1 MRCIARRAAARSLL
15 YRSSPRARAQQQR
28 TAANPQP
35 HSSSAS
41 RAGALG
47 RGARHPVS
55 PHGHLH
61 HVKPQPGPPGCLE
74 RRVEA
79 TYIRG
84 RPQHSG
90 AARAV
95 LVTAI
100 RSREGHVAAAE
111 LRPRV
116 RTGLTAVPPTA
127 ALPDTAALP
136 PTERMEGTANPA
148 HEGSGGGG
156 SAAARTARSGRR
168 CRPRVGSRRRSRTG
182 SAAWTLPAARQARSV
197 GPPGASTLSSS
208 TTEAGSGSAL
218 TACGSR
224 TSSLEAAKPAGPRHH
239 WQPAGRRHQRR
250 RG

>member
-1 MRCIARRAAARSLL
+1 M
-15 YRSSPRARAQQQR
+15 
-28 TAANPQP
+28 
-35 HSSSAS
+35 
-41 RAGALG
+41 
-47 RGARHPVS
+47 S

-61 HVKPQPGPPGCLE
+61 LVSRSLALRGASNGGSRP
-74 RRVEA
+74 R
-79 TYIRG
+79 IRG
-84 RPQHSG
+84 RLQHS
-90 AARAV
+90 AAHAV

-100 RSREGHVAAAE
+100 RSREGHVAARAE

-197 GPPGASTLSSS
+197 GPPGASMISSS

-218 TACGSR
+218 TASKYCYGFCCQ
-224 TSSLEAAKPAGPRHH
+224 LACK
-239 WQPAGRRHQRR
+239 
-250 RG
+250 